1 MEMLGA
7 YFRLQVSKPQSLAW
21 LGAGNPVGQA
31 AWIVERF
38 YDWSRPARRSRSSR
52 SSPWTSCSPTSM
64 IYVMTGSFTT
74 GAWYYRG

>member
-1 MEMLGA
+1 MDVMGA

-38 YDWSRPARRSRSSR
+38 YDWCDRREKPFEEVFTPRPDAHQRR
-52 SSPWTSCSPTSM
+52 
-64 IYVMTGSFTT
+64 
-74 GAWYYRG
+74 